1 MFYDSLNNFGQVSDE
16 AKDLIRGLLNINSVR
31 RLTVQQALEHPW
43 FNKPMVSL
51 GGGESVD
58 SNDENET
65 EEEAESVEEEEE
77 EVQRSLSGAPSVQS
91 IPEEPELQEE
101 AGSSRDISSA
111 SSRRGSQG

>member
-65 EEEAESVEEEEE
+65 EEGEAESVEEEEE
-77 EVQRSLSGAPSVQS
+77 AQRSLSVAPSVQS
-91 IPEEPELQEE
+91 IPEESELQEE

>member
-51 GGGESVD
+51 GGESVD
-58 SNDENET
+58 SNEENENET

-77 EVQRSLSGAPSVQS
+77 VQRSLSVAPSVQS